1 MLGRH
6 PVTTPLLYLLTT
18 LVGVTAFTYPLFL
31 PTLSQSIGFAT
42 SAHLADAPLLL
53 GGLVVLCVGVVM
65 VEAQG
70 TNPNFIAL
78 LGVLV
83 AFNSALRFFEVALP
97 GPGGFTPIFFL
108 ITLGGYCFGGQF
120 GFLLGALTLLVSAF
134 MTGGVGPWLPYQMFA
149 AGWVGLSA
157 PLCRPLVRT
166 LRGEGKQ
173 REVVL
178 LALFGGGWGFLFGA
192 IMNLWFWPYATGDSA
207 LYWQPGIGW
216 QETLTRYAL
225 FYAVTS
231 WWWDIFAA
239 LGNMALLLA
248 FGAATLRVLR
258 RFRQRFDFHLP
269 AYATSQPTLL
279 APPARPVT
287 GNRDTTPP
295 RLMVGL
301 HPAVW
306 VVWCGALTLWL
317 SISRNPLYL
326 LLLALILAVTRAAL
340 PQQPRAPYAL
350 PLRLLPLAAVML
362 PLAALANALFT
373 HAGQTVLLRLPKN
386 WPLVGG
392 PLTVE
397 ALLYGGLTGLAL
409 LLILASFSVL
419 NHAVTV
425 GDLVDLLPRVLRPVG
440 ITVIIALTFVPL
452 LVRQAAHVREAQ
464 AVRGYTP
471 RGWREMLPLLLPLLI
486 GGLERAIQLG
496 EALAARGLGASP
508 PLARGARW
516 GIVGAVAAF
525 FGGWWWF
532 LLTGSAGARG
542 LMGASALLLIGLLWQ
557 LGQRVSY
564 VSYRHRPWRGADRLV
579 AGAALLAML
588 PVLLREISLFYYPYP
603 HLTLPALSMVGI
615 GSLVLLLAPLLPL
628 LTLRA
633 APTGVERSA

>member
-18 LVGVTAFTYPLFL
+18 LIGVTAFTYPLFL
-31 PTLSQSIGFAT
+31 PTLSQSFGFAA

-70 TNPNFIAL
+70 TSANPNFIAL

-108 ITLGGYCFGGQF
+108 ITLAGYCFGGQF

-157 PLCRPLVRT
+157 PLCRPLVRV
-166 LRGEGKQ
+166 LRGEGRQ
-173 REVVL
+173 REVLL

-192 IMNLWFWPYATGDSA
+192 IMNLWFWPYATGDAS

-239 LGNMALLLA
+239 LGNALLLAA

-258 RFRQRFDFHLP
+258 RFRQRFDFYLP
-269 AYATSQPTLL
+269 AYATPLPPAAL
-279 APPARPVT
+279 ALPARPLASH
-287 GNRDTTPP
+287 REAIPP
-295 RLMVGL
+295 RLTVGL
-301 HPAVW
+301 HPAAW
-306 VVWCGALTLWL
+306 VVWCATLALWL
-317 SISRNPLYL
+317 SVSRNPLYL
-326 LLLALILAVTRAAL
+326 LLLALILAVIRAAL

-373 HAGQTVLLRLPKN
+373 HVGDTVLLRLPTT
-386 WPLVGG
+386 WVLVGG
-392 PLTVE
+392 PLTAE

-508 PLARGARW
+508 PVPRGARW
-516 GIVGAVAAF
+516 GIVGAVGLF
-525 FGGWWWF
+525 FGGWWWY
-532 LLTGSAGARG
+532 LLTGALGARV
-542 LMGASALLLIGLLWQ
+542 LMAGSALLLVGLLWWM
-557 LGQRVSY
+557 GQRIPY
-564 VSYRHRPWRGADRLV
+564 VSYRHRPWRGVDWFV
-579 AGAALLAML
+579 VGAALLAML
-588 PVLLREISLFYYPYP
+588 PVLLRELSLFYYPYP
-603 HLTLPALSMVGI
+603 HLTLPALSAAGV
-615 GSLVLLLAPLLPL
+615 GSLILLLFPLVPL
-628 LTLRA
+628 LTRRPIL
-633 APTGVERSA
+633 VEG